1 MAGVRWITF
10 DCFGTLVDW
19 HTGFE
24 RIVGPLAGGRT
35 PQVLEAYHR
44 WERRLE
50 QEKPH
55 RLYADVLATA
65 LARAAREE
73 GLELTPEQAEALPRS
88 WHTLP
93 VFADVE
99 PMLAGLRR
107 MGYRL
112 AVLTNCDEALFERTA
127 RSFRMPFDLVVTA
140 ERVGDY
146 KPSLTHFRSFA
157 QLTAPDEWIHVA
169 CSWYHDIA
177 PAREIGLPRIWL
189 DRDRTGED
197 ETTASA
203 RVVGAAG
210 VCGVVETIS
219 RRST

>member
-1 MAGVRWITF
+1 MRWITF

-24 RIVGPLAGGRT
+24 RIIRPLAGDRT
-35 PQVLEAYHR
+35 PAVLRAYHR

-55 RLYADVLATA
+55 RLYADVLATSVA
-65 LARAAREE
+65 GAAEE
-73 GLELTPEQAEALPRS
+73 VGVELTIDQARRLPES

-93 VFADVE
+93 VFDDVE

-107 MGYRL
+107 TGYRL
-112 AVLTNCDEALFERTA
+112 AVLTNCDEALFAKTA

-140 ERVGDY
+140 ERVRDY

-157 QLTAPDEWIHVA
+157 QLTGAVPGDWIHVA

-177 PAREIGLPRIWL
+177 PAREMGLPRIWL

-203 RVVGAAG
+203 RVLGAAE
-210 VCGVVETIS
+210 VCETVEAMT
-219 RRST
+219 RRPL

>member
-1 MAGVRWITF
+1 MPWITF

-24 RIVGPLAGGRT
+24 RIVRPLAGART
-35 PQVLEAYHR
+35 PQLLQSYHG

-50 QEKPH
+50 QAKPH
-55 RLYADVLATA
+55 RLYADVLAES
-65 LARAAREE
+65 LAGAARDA
-73 GLELTPEQAEALPRS
+73 GVDLPLERARSLPRS
-88 WHTLP
+88 WQTLP
-93 VFADVE
+93 VFDDVE

-112 AVLTNCDEALFERTA
+112 GVLTNCDEALFDQTA
-127 RSFRMPFDLVVTA
+127 RSFQMPFDLVVTA

-157 QLTAPDEWIHVA
+157 QLTAPAPGEWIHVA

-177 PAREIGLPRIWL
+177 PAREMGLPRIWL
-189 DRDRTGED
+189 DRDRTGEN
-197 ETTASA
+197 ESTASA
-203 RVVGAAG
+203 RVTGAAE
-210 VCGVVETIS
+210 VCGAVETIS
-219 RRST
+219 RCSA

>member
-1 MAGVRWITF
+1 MRWITF

-19 HTGFE
+19 HSGFE
-24 RIVGPLAGGRT
+24 RIVRPLAGDRT
-35 PQVLEAYHR
+35 PQVLDAYHR

-55 RLYADVLATA
+55 RKYADVLASS
-65 LARAAREE
+65 LAGAAQEA
-73 GLELTPEQAEALPRS
+73 GVPLTVDQARTLPDS
-88 WHTLP
+88 WETLP
-93 VFADVE
+93 VFGDVE

-112 AVLTNCDEALFERTA
+112 GVLTNCDDALFERTA
-127 RSFRMPFDLVVTA
+127 RAFRLPFDLVVTA

-157 QLTAPDEWIHVA
+157 QLTTPAPGEWIHVA

-177 PAREIGLPRIWL
+177 PTRELGVPRIWL

-197 ETTASA
+197 VRTASA
-203 RVVGAAG
+203 RVLGAG
-210 VCGVVETIS
+210 EVCGAVEAIARHS
-219 RRST
+219 V